1 MNHFLRYIV
10 ILMTVAFGLGTST
23 AQEISFTAS
32 VDRNAIATGE
42 YVKLTIT
49 LSNTQ
54 ERFEAPSF
62 GGLVVVQG
70 PFENSSFNYVNGRMS
85 SSVGRTWV
93 LTGTAPGKYTIGA
106 AKVRVGGGFIQT
118 DPITI
123 EVVKGA
129 SSRQNDPG
137 ASQGQSRDANLF
149 ATISLSKNK
158 AYVGEQVV
166 ATYTLYS
173 RYANI
178 ELSKYDLPKMDGF
191 WAEEIDLGD
200 SNWEDQLQ
208 TVNGLQYRV
217 AVLKRQVLFPQRS
230 GKLRIEPVE
239 LECLVNRSFFNRGT
253 MVSVR
258 SNTVELSAIAL
269 PANAPAGFNGAVGEL
284 DMQVKVDRTTVKAN
298 EAIELN
304 ITYSG
309 RGNLKLM
316 EAPTLNFPSDFEA
329 YDPKVTDKI
338 SVNGGGMSG
347 SRSFQYLVIPRHEG
361 DFPLEP
367 ITFSYFDTRSGAY
380 RTIQADP
387 MTIQV
392 SPGEGGSSAMI
403 RRPNKSDVEVLG
415 KDIRYIRTGD
425 LKLRPAGERLFGSLP
440 WFAGMATPALAF
452 VLFLGWR
459 RKRETELQDVAGSR
473 RKQAERVAKKRLNEA
488 EVALKSSD
496 RNAFYNALG
505 KALHGYIAD
514 KFALGPAEI
523 NATNLRDRFAPFT
536 GGEAMANDLVK
547 LMEACDMARYAPVE
561 DRPRQQLYD
570 EAAALIGR
578 SEQLVRA

>member
-1 MNHFLRYIV
+1 MINVLRHVIV
-10 ILMTVAFGLGTST
+10 LAGLMLWLSPSS

-42 YVKLTIT
+42 YVKLTIN

-70 PFENSSFNYVNGRMS
+70 PFENSSFNYVNGRMT

-93 LTGTAPGKYTIGA
+93 LTATAPGKYTIGS
-106 AKVRVGGGFIQT
+106 AKVRVGGGSIQT
-118 DPITI
+118 DPIVI
-123 EVVKGA
+123 EVSKGA
-129 SSRQNDPG
+129 STRPSDPG
-137 ASQGQSRDANLF
+137 AAQGQSRDANLF
-149 ATISLSKNK
+149 ATIALSKNK
-158 AYVGEQVV
+158 AYVGEQVI

-178 ELSKYDLPKMDGF
+178 ELSKYDLPRMDGF

-200 SNWEDQLQ
+200 TNWEDQLQ

-230 GKLRIEPVE
+230 GKLRIAPVE
-239 LECLVNRSFFNRGT
+239 LECVVNRSFFNRGT
-253 MVSVR
+253 PVTVR
-258 SNTVELSAIAL
+258 SNTVELNAMAL
-269 PANAPAGFNGAVGEL
+269 PANAPGSFNGAVGEL
-284 DMQVKVDRTTVKAN
+284 EMIVKADRTVVKAN

-304 ITYSG
+304 ITYAG

-316 EAPTLNFPSDFEA
+316 EAPDLNFPSDFEA

-338 SVNGGGMSG
+338 NVNGGGMSG

-361 DFPLEP
+361 EFPLEP
-367 ITFSYFDTRSGAY
+367 IIFTYFDTRTGAY

-392 SPGEGGSSAMI
+392 SAGDGSTGAMI
-403 RRPNKSDVEVLG
+403 TRPSKSDVEVLG

-425 LKLRPAGERLFGSLP
+425 LELRPTDHRLFGSLP
-440 WFAGMATPALAF
+440 WLAGMGTPALAF
-452 VLFLGWR
+452 FAFLAWR
-459 RKRETELQDVAGSR
+459 RERAAALQDVAGSR
-473 RKQAERVAKKRLNEA
+473 RKRADRVARKRLNEA

-496 RNAFYNALG
+496 RNAFYDALG
-505 KALHGYIAD
+505 KALHGYIGD
-514 KFALGPAEI
+514 KFGLGPAEI
-523 NATNLRDRFAPFT
+523 SAANLHDRLGGYT
-536 GGEAMANDLVK
+536 GGAFLAADFVELLQV
-547 LMEACDMARYAPVE
+547 CDMARYAPVE
-561 DRPRQQLYD
+561 ERPRQRLYS

-578 SEQLVRA
+578 TEQLVRA

>member
-1 MNHFLRYIV
+1 MMTALRPITLLLV
-10 ILMTVAFGLGTST
+10 FALGVGTTFG
-23 AQEISFTAS
+23 QEIGFTAA
-32 VDRNAIATGE
+32 VDRNTIATGE
-42 YVKLTIT
+42 YVKLTIN

-62 GGLVVVQG
+62 GGMVVVQG

-85 SSVGRTWV
+85 SSLGRTWV
-93 LTGTAPGKYTIGA
+93 LTATSPGKYTIGP
-106 AKVRVGGGFIQT
+106 AKVRVGGGYIQT
-118 DPITI
+118 EPITI
-123 EVVKGA
+123 EVTKGA
-129 SSRQNDPG
+129 ARPNDPG
-137 ASQGQSRDANLF
+137 ASQGQTRDPNLF
-149 ATISLSKNK
+149 ATIALSKNK

-200 SNWEDQLQ
+200 TNWEDQLQ

-230 GKLRIEPVE
+230 GKLRIDPVE

-253 MVSVR
+253 MVGVK
-258 SNTVELSAIAL
+258 SNTAELTAIAL

-284 DMQVKVDRTTVKAN
+284 DMQVKVDRTAVKAN

-316 EAPTLNFPSDFEA
+316 DAPPLNFPNDFEA

-338 SVNGGGMSG
+338 SVNGSGMSG
-347 SRSFQYLVIPRHEG
+347 SRTYQYLVIPRHEG
-361 DFPLEP
+361 EFPLEP
-367 ITFSYFDTRSGAY
+367 IAFSYFDTRSGTY

-387 MTIQV
+387 LIIQV
-392 SPGEGGSSAMI
+392 SPGDGSSGAMI
-403 RRPNKSDVEVLG
+403 QRPSKNDVEVLG

-425 LKLRPAGERLFGSLP
+425 LELRPADHRLFGSLP
-440 WFAGMATPALAF
+440 WLAGMGAPALGF

-459 RKRETELQDVAGSR
+459 RKREANERDVAGSR
-473 RKQAERVAKKRLNEA
+473 RKQADRVARKRLNEA
-488 EVALKSSD
+488 EHALKSSD

-505 KALHGYIAD
+505 KALHGYIGD
-514 KFALGPAEI
+514 KFGLGPAEI
-523 NATNLRDRFAPFT
+523 TPTNLRDRFAPFT
-536 GGEAMANDLVK
+536 GGEAVATDYVK
-547 LMEACDMARYAPVE
+547 LLEVCDMARYAPVE

-578 SEQLVRA
+578 TEQLVRA

>member
-1 MNHFLRYIV
+1 MITLLRPIALLACLFLWLAPGV
-10 ILMTVAFGLGTST
+10 
-23 AQEISFTAS
+23 AQEIGFTAS

-42 YVKLTIT
+42 YVKLTIN

-54 ERFEAPSF
+54 ERFDAPSF

-70 PFENSSFNYVNGRMS
+70 PFENSSFNYINGRMS

-93 LTGTAPGKYTIGA
+93 LTATTPGKYTIGA

-118 DPITI
+118 EPITI
-123 EVVKGA
+123 EVTKGA
-129 SSRQNDPG
+129 ARPSDPG
-137 ASQGQSRDANLF
+137 ASQGQNRDPNLF
-149 ATISLSKNK
+149 ATIALSKSK

-173 RYANI
+173 RYSNI

-200 SNWEDQLQ
+200 TNWEDQLQ

-239 LECLVNRSFFNRGT
+239 LQCLVNRSFFNRGSQ
-253 MVSVR
+253 VNVR
-258 SNTVELSAIAL
+258 SNTVEITSIAL
-269 PANAPAGFNGAVGEL
+269 PADAPTGFSGAVGEL
-284 DMQVKVDRTTVKAN
+284 DMQVKVDRTAVKAN
-298 EAIELN
+298 EAIDLN

-316 EAPTLNFPSDFEA
+316 EAPALNFPSDFEA

-338 SVNGGGMSG
+338 TVNGSGMSG

-361 DFPLEP
+361 EFPLEP
-367 ITFSYFDTRSGAY
+367 ITFSYFDTRSGTY
-380 RTIQADP
+380 RTVQAAP
-387 MTIQV
+387 LTIQV
-392 SPGEGGSSAMI
+392 APGDGSSGAMVS
-403 RRPNKSDVEVLG
+403 RPSKSEVEVLG

-425 LKLRPAGERLFGSLP
+425 LELRLAEHRLFGSLP
-440 WFAGMATPALAF
+440 WLAGMAAPALAF
-452 VLFLGWR
+452 ITFLGWR
-459 RKRETELQDVAGSR
+459 RKREAQQLDVAGSR
-473 RKQAERVAKKRLNEA
+473 RKQADRVARKRLNEA
-488 EVALKSSD
+488 ELALKSSD

-505 KALHGYIAD
+505 KALHGYIGD
-514 KFALGPAEI
+514 KFGLGPAEI
-523 NATNLRDRFAPFT
+523 NAINLKDRFARFT
-536 GGEAMANDLVK
+536 GGEAVATEFVT
-547 LMEACDMARYAPVE
+547 LMEVCDMARYAPVE
-561 DRPRQQLYD
+561 ERPRQQLYND
-570 EAAALIGR
+570 AAALIGR
-578 SEQLVRA
+578 TEQLVRA